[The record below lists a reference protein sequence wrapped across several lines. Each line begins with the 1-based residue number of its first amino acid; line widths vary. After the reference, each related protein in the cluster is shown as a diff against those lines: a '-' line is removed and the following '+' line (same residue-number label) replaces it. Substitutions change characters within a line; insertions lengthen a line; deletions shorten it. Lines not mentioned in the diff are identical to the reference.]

1 MSSIPTKQIDGDVSV
16 GRNVSVGGG
25 VNVQGSQRVG
35 HNLTVEGW
43 LEAKNIKGPNKGIFT
58 TEVKLR
64 TAYPHPHD
72 GWWALVGNTLPAPL
86 YIADGGTWVKQV
98 DSSGA
103 VITAG
108 NPTID
113 SQQYQDAVN
122 ELDGQLQN
130 LAATV
135 AANKSA
141 ADSGISSNSARIDSI
156 LSQITLINNSIT
168 TNTSSISTLKGRVD
182 GHDTSIANNASGISK
197 NATDIKAIQN
207 SVGAPSGIAPLNEN
221 GRIPARYI
229 PGAMDD
235 VKEFDGFVPISP
247 TTIDP
252 VSLTDN
258 CLVVFDSVRGTFIA
272 CAKNAIPAQYA
283 SNWLNAD
290 SFGEFT
296 MDGRIP
302 EKDKVYV
309 DRTTNK
315 TYRWSGSQMVVIG
328 SDLAL
333 GYTESTAFPGDD
345 GAKLQTD
352 LATTNETL
360 GELNSR
366 EFSHFAHISI
376 LPFNGFYEDNPDQS
390 TGVWVRK
397 HDQNEGGTTYMWA
410 NEWPDG
416 LSAADYNTYF
426 HGIAAIRT
434 DVIYRLDNEL
444 YRYNGTKLVK
454 VGGNAIG
461 NTYNATVELPL
472 EEGEFYSDFKDKD
485 AEQEHNVLEA
495 VFNEGI
501 AVRGMTLTF
510 AIGEGKWRT
519 YQYVGTY
526 LTKKYFTDPDNW
538 ITMGG
543 GSSTGNIIN
552 VHEITGNWEYMNRG
566 TAASLVPAEL
576 RTGGRKITFSAA
588 AGSYQTWQYLGSTP
602 GKWADEEYWKPEVQ
616 SVSFN
621 GGTPK
626 VPDREGNI
634 DIEYHVDVDDAL
646 NAESSNPVSNKAVVG
661 AINEVQATI
670 PQSGTFDPVS
680 RQLSVKDAGGNDIF
694 NVTIPGGGG
703 GGETNPTAIELTI
716 NSPMSDTLK
725 EGDAYA
731 IEFVWRHYNIN
742 SNVDTQYGGTAELI
756 VNGSTVDRKNVI
768 QGIDSFD
775 VGPWLGV
782 GTNSVRIRITADDG
796 VISQSAYIKLN
807 VVTLSLTSPYL
818 ISSVTPKGTAIPF
831 RYVVN
836 GSGTKTVHFS
846 LDGSELPSESIST
859 SGATSVKSINTS
871 ALAHGAHRLEVY
883 AEREISAGQVL
894 KSNVLAFD
902 LMVYEADAAH
912 PIIAV
917 EPPTSAIPQY
927 STIEIPYAVYYP
939 GQQQAQ
945 VKISLG
951 GRVIQTSTVDRVR
964 SVFSYRA
971 KEYGDLTFAFSVNN
985 VTTNVTV
992 HVDEAATQVSAE
1004 TDALALYLSS
1014 SGRSNDADDAAVW
1027 EFTSEDGQHTAAQF
1041 SGCHFDTQSGWLRDA
1056 KGLTA
1061 LHLEKGAQCYI
1072 PFMPFASDG
1081 KLTGKTIEVEFSVSN
1096 CYDTS
1101 ATVISCLSGNVGF
1114 EIKAQE
1120 MYMTSALNKQVSSN
1134 FKQDERNRVGFV
1146 IEQIGGNR
1154 FMHIFLNGKHSG
1166 VVQYDTSDYF
1176 VQNPAVGIAL
1186 GHPSCELNV
1195 YNIRVYDNALSFRQ
1209 MVNNYIAD
1217 MDDTNTMF
1225 AKLEANDILNEDGGE
1240 GDIDYDKAVQKI
1252 PCITFIGE
1260 LPKFKGDKKKNTKII
1275 YEDRLHPE
1283 FSFTLD
1289 QAQNDVQGTSS
1300 QYYPRKNWKWKALVN
1315 FIMSQTG
1322 QSVKKYA
1329 LRGVDGLGNVVK
1341 QKAVKTFCLK
1351 ADFAESSGTH
1361 NTGAANFFHEVLY
1374 NAGIITPMQAIDPT
1388 VRTTVYGFPILMFH
1402 QESESSP
1409 RKFIGKYN
1417 FNNDKST
1424 HDTFGFQGIPG
1435 FNDGMVN
1442 RDDYLVYHGSLA
1454 TLNADAAALAA
1465 ADDDGDYLLYLIDNG
1480 ADSMTNHLVEYNAEA
1495 GAWQDKGEMWRWSAY
1510 DLCWKKNDGSTCTRA
1525 EGILDKVAAGE
1536 LVENNVECWEFL
1548 NNGHPMCLFH
1558 QSDYTSKVYG
1568 SDIPKWMDSNWLRS
1582 DDEGKYAPFWTGAFE
1597 PRYPDND
1604 DNNREYAQGR
1614 LPQQL
1619 KRVTDWLYSLDLY
1632 NGSLTDA
1639 QKKAKGITF
1648 AGQVEGYFNK
1658 RMMLAY
1664 DILREL
1670 VVAADQGA
1678 KNMMWAIIDGIVYI
1692 IFYDNDTIWLIN
1704 NEGRLSFHP
1713 YVEPHSQ
1720 DSLGKF
1726 VFNGESSNLWNLI
1739 EQSPLQTEKYELFN
1753 TMVAQGGMTYERAL
1767 LWFNTR
1773 QSDQWCETVYN
1784 ADSKYKYIDSFGT
1797 ASEDGSGATQN
1808 YLDIAQGSRE
1818 EHRKWA
1824 MYERFQYMNA
1834 KYCTGTYR
1842 DSYVYLRA
1850 NTAGESSVPSKVAVT
1865 VTAAQDWYYGF
1876 RFSGNAGY
1884 TSQFIKA
1891 GDSVTFTAPSGS
1903 NPNDTETYVHQA
1915 DRISDL
1921 GDLSPLYPTTLQ
1933 VAGAKMLKRL
1943 VVGNKTAGYRGKL
1956 ATLTLGTHP
1965 LMTYINVCN
1974 IPTLQDTLDLTGCSA
1989 LDEIEAQGSAIR
2001 GVNLPAGST
2010 VSKMHLPES
2019 MVQIQFDRLP
2029 NLTNANLVIDGYDN
2043 VQTVAITDCSKLNAM
2058 AVVDAV
2064 TASTLCSLQYIR
2076 VTGVTL
2082 RGNGS
2087 ELIRLINLGVHG
2099 VNNRNGK
2106 PEIVGTYQ
2114 LTKLPVSNELEII
2127 AAGINPDGFTVELVV
2142 EAFTDAMDEVTGEN
2156 YTGAAEV
2163 DTVTLD
2169 NVIDHIRYYNGE
2181 TAAEALARHE
2191 AENKSIHQLIL
2202 E

>member
-1 MSSIPTKQIDGDVSV
+1 MATIQSLLTQAAVIRDATAEGE
-16 GRNVSVGGG
+16 NTAL
-25 VNVQGSQRVG
+25 RVG
-35 HNLTVEGW
+35 SMFVSLIQAIV
-43 LEAKNIKGPNKGIFT
+43 A
-58 TEVKLR
+58 
-64 TAYPHPHD
+64 
-72 GWWALVGNTLPAPL
+72 TLP
-86 YIADGGTWVKQV
+86 
-98 DSSGA
+98 S
-103 VITAG
+103 
-108 NPTID
+108 
-113 SQQYQDAVN
+113 
-122 ELDGQLQN
+122 ELLD
-130 LAATV
+130 
-135 AANKSA
+135 
-141 ADSGISSNSARIDSI
+141 
-156 LSQITLINNSIT
+156 
-168 TNTSSISTLKGRVD
+168 
-182 GHDTSIANNASGISK
+182 ASGISYSAGESNFLITF
-197 NATDIKAIQN
+197 NAVSSDGSTSKKQIIIPAASQGNAGLLTPAKLKEVNDAVASVADCLTKVNQANTKATQAAADATTAISTAN
-207 SVGAPSGIAPLNEN
+207 AAKTTAETAKTTAETAKKTADSALSTANAAAGKADSLAASVGTSIAPLNESGLVPSQYLPGYLDDVLEFSN
-221 GRIPARYI
+221 VVSGVTAQQQSTIKSPDDVGCMVVYDSDNNRFLLAVFNNATLVEATALSDWSSLKKAPSKALLQDAVSTQADETLQKITLSDIWLLDQVTNRPSLVVGNFTYYNNWAEADAYTATADLYGRIPDA
-229 PGAMDD
+229 G
-235 VKEFDGFVPISP
+235 
-247 TTIDP
+247 
-252 VSLTDN
+252 
-258 CLVVFDSVRGTFIA
+258 
-272 CAKNAIPAQYA
+272 
-283 SNWLNAD
+283 
-290 SFGEFT
+290 
-296 MDGRIP
+296 
-302 EKDKVYV
+302 KVYV
-309 DRTTNK
+309 DVSTNT
-315 TYRWSGSQMVVIG
+315 TYRWAGSQLVVIG

-333 GYTESTAFPGDD
+333 GHTSGTAFPGDE
-345 GAKLQTD
+345 GAQLLAD
-352 LATTNETL
+352 LE
-360 GELNSR
+360 ELAMSVDNNSTAINR
-366 EFSHFAHISI
+366 AGQRVGILEFA
-376 LPFNGFYEDNPDQS
+376 GFYKDSPEQS
-390 TGVWVRK
+390 LGVWFREVDR
-397 HDQNEGGTTYMWA
+397 EGRGYFWA
-410 NEWPDG
+410 NEWPKGTIPD
-416 LSAADYNTYF
+416 DYNTSF
-426 HGIAAIRT
+426 HGFSSART
-434 DVIYRLDNEL
+434 DRLFRCANEIYRYE
-444 YRYNGTKLVK
+444 NGKLEK
-454 VGGNAIG
+454 
-461 NTYNATVELPL
+461 L
-472 EEGEFYSDFKDKD
+472 
-485 AEQEHNVLEA
+485 
-495 VFNEGI
+495 
-501 AVRGMTLTF
+501 
-510 AIGEGKWRT
+510 
-519 YQYVGTY
+519 
-526 LTKKYFTDPDNW
+526 
-538 ITMGG
+538 G

-725 EGDAYA
+725 EGYAYA

-782 GTNSVRIRITADDG
+782 GTNSVRVRITADDG

-902 LMVYEADAAH
+902 LMVYEADAAR

-1739 EQSPLQTEKYELFN
+1739 EQSPLQTEKYELFS

-2064 TASTLCSLQYIR
+2064 TASTSCSLQYIR